1 MRRSF
6 LFPQIVYPFFFFL
19 LILAI
24 AGFFTQRP
32 VLSAASSLAT
42 PQPTQTCLFNPTST
56 QIRVQVA
63 ADGSWQAER
72 LWQSGTVGKTIHRNL
87 FSGDSPDA
95 LQSALFDDPCGLTAL
110 RGAMTLEIQG
120 TIVAGQVINLNL
132 PANPSTG
139 YFWEIDETA
148 TALHLE
154 ANQMH
159 QISNRIGGAALQTLT
174 FRSPSSAK
182 AKLRLHYQRPWQEQ
196 EAPILNILIEGQG
209 VSIADLSQAIS
220 LPAPP
225 STFES
230 SALSTPTEGSPLLE
244 DPVMPQSATELPSS
258 FNWCAQGKCTPVRN
272 QGACGSCWAFSTV
285 GVLESKMLIV
295 NNPATD
301 LSEQYLVSCNLEGWG
316 CDGGWFAHDYHIS
329 KKPPSETQAGAV
341 LESAFPYRA
350 ADLPC
355 NGPYQHPYR
364 ATEWKYVDPKVN
376 IPIDEQ
382 IKQAIYT
389 YGPVAAAVCA
399 GPAFDRYRGGVF
411 VTDEKSV
418 CGSSLVNHGIVLTG
432 WDDSQGVWILRNSW
446 GSSWGESGYMRIGY
460 GVSNVGLGANYISYS
475 PSADIPPTATA
486 TPSTSPS
493 PTPSPTSS
501 PPFVIPAHVYLPLL
515 SKASTDSIS
524 PLAGYWLNDY
534 EDSDFY
540 VTADRAHVTHQSV
553 IVYISDGVCQGQ
565 YWQITAPGL
574 YPIRAQSYS
583 FDGAYYAQGRF
594 TSPTTAIVQ
603 HGLLGLYIEGCG
615 TFSSDLWTDFYSWN
629 NNTQP
634 LSAKEQGQG
643 TARVK
648 TGAPI
653 RPIYLSKP

>member
-1 MRRSF
+1 MKHSF
-6 LFPQIVYPFFFFL
+6 RPHQIFYPLFL
-19 LILAI
+19 LLFILTLSS
-24 AGFFTQRP
+24 FFTERP

-42 PQPTQTCLFNPTST
+42 PQPTEACLFNLTLT

-63 ADGSWQAER
+63 ADGTWQAER
-72 LWQSGTVGKTIHRNL
+72 LWQSGTTDINTRRSL
-87 FSGDSPDA
+87 FSGSSLDA
-95 LQSALFDDPCGLTAL
+95 LRSSLFDDPCGLTAL

-120 TIVAGQVINLNL
+120 SIVAGQVINLNL

-139 YFWEIDETA
+139 YFWEMDETA
-148 TALHLE
+148 TTLHLE

-159 QISNRIGGAALQTLT
+159 QISRRIGGAALQTLT

-196 EAPILNILIEGQG
+196 EAPILHILIEGQG

-220 LPAPP
+220 LPTP
-225 STFES
+225 SATFES
-230 SALSTPTEGSPLLE
+230 SALSPPVEGSPSFE
-244 DPVMPQSATELPSS
+244 APAIPQSATELPSS

-295 NNPATD
+295 NDPATN

-329 KKPPSETQAGAV
+329 KKPPSEPQAGAV
-341 LESAFPYRA
+341 LESAFPYQA

-364 ATEWKYVDPKVN
+364 ASEWKYVDRNVN
-376 IPIDEQ
+376 IPTVAQ

-389 YGPVAAAVCA
+389 HGPVGAAVCA

-460 GVSNVGLGANYISYS
+460 GVSNVGLEANYIFYS
-475 PSADIPPTATA
+475 PSADITPTATA

-501 PPFVIPAHVYLPLL
+501 PPFVIRAHVYLPIL
-515 SKASTDSIS
+515 SKTS
-524 PLAGYWLNDY
+524 PESSLPPAGYWLNKY
-534 EDSDFY
+534 EDSDLN
-540 VTADRAHVTHQSV
+540 VT
-553 IVYISDGVCQGQ
+553 
-565 YWQITAPGL
+565 P
-574 YPIRAQSYS
+574 
-583 FDGAYYAQGRF
+583 
-594 TSPTTAIVQ
+594 
-603 HGLLGLYIEGCG
+603 
-615 TFSSDLWTDFYSWN
+615 
-629 NNTQP
+629 
-634 LSAKEQGQG
+634 
-643 TARVK
+643 
-648 TGAPI
+648 
-653 RPIYLSKP
+653 